1 MTFFRTKKSPIK
13 RLTAFLLVPGFIY
26 AILLFWPADNRVE
39 DIPFYAD
46 NSFNVI
52 AHGNG
57 RALLPGNT
65 LEAAVNALSVG
76 ADILELD
83 IHLTADN
90 ILVVRHDETIDS
102 TTNGT
107 GRIAEM
113 TLAELSLFDVGFNE
127 YDYPEKVAEKG
138 IRIPTLESFFVA
150 LPANRFLIELKP
162 QDTKAVGHLC
172 QLIKEYDLINQV
184 IVGSF
189 HSSVLRNFRQQC
201 PEIPTS
207 LGEEEAQ
214 WMVVL
219 NWLGLGH
226 LYDPPGYSVQLPV
239 EQDGIRVISQSL
251 VDTARKL
258 NLKLD
263 VWTVNNVQEMT
274 HLIDFG
280 VDGIITDRPDLL
292 DVVAGKLAV
301 KARDRKAVY

>member
-1 MTFFRTKKSPIK
+1 MGFSSIK
-13 RLTAFLLVPGFIY
+13 TLIISGLVIALAYIALL
-26 AILLFWPADNRVE
+26 LWPADNRVE

-57 RALLPGNT
+57 RALQPGNT
-65 LEAAVNALSVG
+65 LEAAVNALLVG

-107 GRIAEM
+107 GKIAEM
-113 TLAELSLFDVGFNE
+113 TLAELSLYEVGFHE
-127 YDYPEKVAEKG
+127 YDYPEKVADKG

-150 LPANRFLIELKP
+150 LPANRYLIELKP
-162 QDTKAVGHLC
+162 EDSKTGGFLC
-172 QLIKEYDLINQV
+172 QLVRDYGLVNQV

-189 HSSVLRNFRQQC
+189 HSSVLRKFRQQC

-207 LGEEEAQ
+207 LGEAEAQ

-226 LYDPPGYSVQLPV
+226 LYNPPGYSVQLPL
-239 EQDGIRVISQSL
+239 EQDGIRVVSQSL
-251 VDTARKL
+251 LETARKL

-274 HLIDFG
+274 DLVKLG

-292 DVVAGKLAV
+292 DRVVGNTG
-301 KARDRKAVY
+301 R

>member
-1 MTFFRTKKSPIK
+1 MGFSLIRKLIVPVLVVALAYTT
-13 RLTAFLLVPGFIY
+13 LL
-26 AILLFWPADNRVE
+26 LWPADNRVE

-102 TTNGT
+102 TTNGS

-113 TLAELSLFDVGFNE
+113 TLAELLLFDVGFHK
-127 YDYPEKVAEKG
+127 YDYPDKIAKKG

-150 LPANRFLIELKP
+150 LPANKFLIELKP
-162 QDTKAVGHLC
+162 EDNKAGGYLC
-172 QLIKEYDLINQV
+172 QLVKDYGLLKQV
-184 IVGSF
+184 VVGSF
-189 HSSVLRNFRQQC
+189 HASVLRDFRQRC

-207 LGEEEAQ
+207 LGEAEVM

-219 NWLGLGH
+219 SWIGLGH
-226 LYDPPGYSVQLPV
+226 LYDPPGYSVQLPL
-239 EQDGIRVISQSL
+239 EQDGIRVVSNSL
-251 VDTARKL
+251 LETAREL

-263 VWTVNNVQEMT
+263 VWTVNNVQEMAD
-274 HLIDFG
+274 LISFG

-292 DVVAGKLAV
+292 DGVVEKVAGK
-301 KARDRKAVY
+301 ARIKKAVF

>member
-1 MTFFRTKKSPIK
+1 MGFSSIRK
-13 RLTAFLLVPGFIY
+13 LTISVLVVALAYTALL
-26 AILLFWPADNRVE
+26 LWPADNRVE

-102 TTNGT
+102 TTNGS

-113 TLAELSLFDVGFNE
+113 TLAELLLFDVGFHK
-127 YDYPEKVAEKG
+127 YDYPDKIAKKG

-162 QDTKAVGHLC
+162 EDSKAGSYLC
-172 QLIKEYDLINQV
+172 QLVKDYGLLKQV
-184 IVGSF
+184 LVGSF
-189 HSSVLRNFRQQC
+189 HSPVLRKFRQQC

-207 LGEEEAQ
+207 LGEAEAM

-219 NWLGLGH
+219 SWLGLGH
-226 LYDPPGYSVQLPV
+226 LYDPPGYSVQLPL
-239 EQDGIRVISQSL
+239 EQDGIRVVSSSL
-251 VDTARKL
+251 LETAREL

-263 VWTVNNVQEMT
+263 VWTVNNVQEMAD
-274 HLIDFG
+274 LISFG

-292 DVVAGKLAV
+292 DGVVEKVAGN
-301 KARDRKAVY
+301 ARIKKAVF